1 MSKEEL
7 LPFEGLVTYKSI
19 TLFQRKIGSILF
31 AAINTRSN
39 VAFATTRLARFCTNP
54 SDIYYKAADRVLRYL
69 CGTHTMALRLEGGDD
84 FIIASDAL
92 YADNTLN
99 RKSL

>member
-31 AAINTRSN
+31 AAINTRPN
-39 VAFATTRLARFCTNP
+39 VAFATSRLARFCTNP
-54 SDIYYKAADRVLRYL
+54 SDTHYKAADRVLRYL
-69 CGTHTMALRLEGGDD
+69 CGTRTMALRLGGGDD
-84 FIIASDAL
+84 FIIARCL
-92 YADNTLN
+92 I
-99 RKSL
+99 RG